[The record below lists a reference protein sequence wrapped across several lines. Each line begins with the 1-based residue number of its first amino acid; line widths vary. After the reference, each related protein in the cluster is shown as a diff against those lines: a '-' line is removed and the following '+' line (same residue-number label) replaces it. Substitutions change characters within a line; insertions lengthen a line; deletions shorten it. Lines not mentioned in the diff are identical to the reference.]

1 MTSVVRN
8 QICCTNMK
16 HRGALHNVDRVAAV
30 QPVTLSTWSRY
41 TDTSLYGRSPRA
53 AAAATEWAFLASLFW
68 NDFVLHILQYF
79 CSHLSLHRACSSP
92 SRHAKESNSRAP
104 RMLKRIATCLP
115 VQHNRI
121 ASITRWLQRIW
132 HLEKIG
138 GIVCIFVDNNCDSLI
153 KCNALYR
160 GWRGWIFLGGLQR
173 EEMII

>member
-16 HRGALHNVDRVAAV
+16 HRGALHNVDRLAAV
-30 QPVTLSTWSRY
+30 QPLTLSTWSRY

-92 SRHAKESNSRAP
+92 SRHAKESNSRAS
-104 RMLKRIATCLP
+104 RMLKK
-115 VQHNRI
+115 NRDMP
-121 ASITRWLQRIW
+121 ACTTQSN
-132 HLEKIG
+132 
-138 GIVCIFVDNNCDSLI
+138 CINNKMVTTNLAFGE
-153 KCNALYR
+153 NRRNRLHFR
-160 GWRGWIFLGGLQR
+160 GQ
-173 EEMII
+173 